1 MFRGIIIGESPRFD
15 NRKGIG
21 QMDGKDNHDKPVS
34 RIIRER
40 AMNILRDTR
49 AKIDPALLH
58 VMKEKLSPAAMGM
71 VPPAAQLV
79 AKPEPAPTPAKG
91 ADLKTSSAPETEPVD
106 RQKIATIVLEY
117 MKNRD
122 DKNKH

>member
-1 MFRGIIIGESPRFD
+1 
-15 NRKGIG
+15 
-21 QMDGKDNHDKPVS
+21 MDGKNNHDKPVS

-49 AKIDPALLH
+49 AKIDPALLL

-71 VPPAAQLV
+71 VPDPAAPKTAPVTATAPAAVQ
-79 AKPEPAPTPAKG
+79 EPTYTSPA
-91 ADLKTSSAPETEPVD
+91 TEPVD
-106 RQKIATIVLEY
+106 KQKIATIVLEY

-122 DKNKH
+122 DKSKH

>member
-1 MFRGIIIGESPRFD
+1 
-15 NRKGIG
+15 
-21 QMDGKDNHDKPVS
+21 MDGKNNHDKPVS

-71 VPPAAQLV
+71 VPDPAAP
-79 AKPEPAPTPAKG
+79 KPAPVAAASPVAN
-91 ADLKTSSAPETEPVD
+91 SAPVNASPATEPVD
-106 RQKIATIVLEY
+106 KQKIAAIVLEY